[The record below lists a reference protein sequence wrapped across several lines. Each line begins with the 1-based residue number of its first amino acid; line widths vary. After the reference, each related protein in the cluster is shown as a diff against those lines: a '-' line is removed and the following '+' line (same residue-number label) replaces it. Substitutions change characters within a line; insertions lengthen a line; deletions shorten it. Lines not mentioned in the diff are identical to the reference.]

1 MSSKRKQV
9 PDVSTHKL
17 TPDPCIQGEAAH
29 ALKEKVAALEEEVTT
44 LRRAAIE
51 KDNAMDEREKLLA
64 ENERSVKLACD
75 QLLAENERQ
84 HSSRTRE
91 WAEMEADLKSQ
102 LEASAAEAVVAE
114 EARAGLQ
121 RQIHEL
127 SERLLVA
134 ERNEEAER
142 HRLQEAARGAA
153 DREDKWQE
161 EAAIQ
166 EARER
171 VLKEE
176 LALREVRCLEMQA
189 RVTAVESECQRLS
202 ALVAQKEAMLMEQGS
217 AAAAESEELK
227 AYAVKEQTY
236 QRELSEKEAAL
247 AEADGRCKSLKQQLA
262 EKEEACFRSLSLSQE
277 KESLVQT
284 LKREL
289 HSLQEAEREREE
301 APAQKSRDYEDELAC
316 KDRLLEEKSALLVH
330 AQQKYA
336 ELQAE
341 VQKKDQS
348 QVLEGALPPPP
359 LAETQARDFSALDG
373 MEQEVAGL
381 QGQVQTLQAALTDA
395 AAAAEASMQQKL
407 EAVTRSLR
415 EREGELDSLRARLEA
430 ATEATEVA
438 TAEAAA
444 DKSAANAREAALEQ
458 ELESLRQLMP
468 VCPSAGLIADGSGPG
483 VGDGDEIEEMRTKL
497 EMAEAETEE
506 LRQALAMRK
515 DELKKSKEDIALIQ
529 MVRLLRTFCYA
540 HLSSGA
546 CLCRRALACPATAPS
561 QHTLTFAHG
570 HVCVYVCRCSRKK
583 TIMRPNWKMSARE
596 SKH

>member
-1 MSSKRKQV
+1 MDSSEENK
-9 PDVSTHKL
+9 SL
-17 TPDPCIQGEAAH
+17 TSQPTSADSDPCIQGEAAH
-29 ALKEKVAALEEEVTT
+29 ALKQKVEALEEEVTT

-64 ENERSVKLACD
+64 ENERSVKWACD

-84 HSSRTRE
+84 HSSRARE

-102 LEASAAEAVVAE
+102 LEAAAAEAVVAE

-142 HRLQEAARGAA
+142 DRLQEAARGAA
-153 DREDKWQE
+153 DREDKRQE

-189 RVTAVESECQRLS
+189 RVTAVESECQSLS

-217 AAAAESEELK
+217 VAAAESEELK
-227 AYAVKEQTY
+227 ACAVKEQTY

-247 AEADGRCKSLKQQLA
+247 AEAVSRCKSLKQQLA

-289 HSLQEAEREREE
+289 QSLQKTEREREE
-301 APAQKSRDYEDELAC
+301 TPAQKPRENEDEVAVQLKLTQELAC
-316 KDRLLEEKSALLVH
+316 KDRLLEEKNALLVQ

-348 QVLEGALPPPP
+348 QVLGCASPPPP

-373 MEQEVAGL
+373 MNQEVAGL

-483 VGDGDEIEEMRTKL
+483 VGDGDEMEEMRTKV

-529 MVRLLRTFCYA
+529 MVRL
-540 HLSSGA
+540 
-546 CLCRRALACPATAPS
+546 
-561 QHTLTFAHG
+561 
-570 HVCVYVCRCSRKK
+570 
-583 TIMRPNWKMSARE
+583 
-596 SKH
+596 

>member
-1 MSSKRKQV
+1 MVSSKRKQV

-64 ENERSVKLACD
+64 ENERSVKWACD

-84 HSSRTRE
+84 HSSRARE

-102 LEASAAEAVVAE
+102 LEAAAAEAVVAE

-142 HRLQEAARGAA
+142 DRLQEAARGAA
-153 DREDKWQE
+153 DREDKRQE

-189 RVTAVESECQRLS
+189 RVTAVESECQSLS

-247 AEADGRCKSLKQQLA
+247 AEAVSRCKSLKQQLA

-289 HSLQEAEREREE
+289 QSLQKTEREREE
-301 APAQKSRDYEDELAC
+301 TPAQKPRENEDEVAVQLKLTQELAC
-316 KDRLLEEKSALLVH
+316 KDRLLEEKNALLVQ

-348 QVLEGALPPPP
+348 QVLGCASPPPP

-468 VCPSAGLIADGSGPG
+468 VCPSAGLNADGSGPG

-529 MVRLLRTFCYA
+529 MVRL
-540 HLSSGA
+540 
-546 CLCRRALACPATAPS
+546 
-561 QHTLTFAHG
+561 
-570 HVCVYVCRCSRKK
+570 
-583 TIMRPNWKMSARE
+583 
-596 SKH
+596 

>member
-1 MSSKRKQV
+1 MDSSEENK
-9 PDVSTHKL
+9 SL
-17 TPDPCIQGEAAH
+17 TSQPTSADSDPCIQGEAAH
-29 ALKEKVAALEEEVTT
+29 ALKQKVEALEEEVTT
-44 LRRAAIE
+44 LRRAATE
-51 KDNAMDEREKLLA
+51 KDEAMDEREKLLA

-75 QLLAENERQ
+75 QLLAENERH
-84 HSSRTRE
+84 HSSRARE
-91 WAEMEADLKSQ
+91 WADMEAGLKSQ
-102 LEASAAEAVVAE
+102 LEAAAAEAVVAE

-142 HRLQEAARGAA
+142 DRLKEAARGAA
-153 DREDKWQE
+153 EREDKRQQE
-161 EAAIQ
+161 VAIQ

-171 VLKEE
+171 MLKEE
-176 LALREVRCLEMQA
+176 LALNEERCLEMQA
-189 RVTAVESECQRLS
+189 RVTAVESECQSLS

-217 AAAAESEELK
+217 VAAAESEELK
-227 AYAVKEQTY
+227 ACAVKEQTY

-247 AEADGRCKSLKQQLA
+247 AEAVSRCKSLKQQLA

-289 HSLQEAEREREE
+289 QSLQKTEREREE
-301 APAQKSRDYEDELAC
+301 TPAQKPRENEDEVAVQLKLTQELAC
-316 KDRLLEEKSALLVH
+316 KDRLLEEKNALLVQ

-348 QVLEGALPPPP
+348 QVLGCASPPPP

-373 MEQEVAGL
+373 MNQEVAGL

-483 VGDGDEIEEMRTKL
+483 VGDGDEMEEMRTKV

-529 MVRLLRTFCYA
+529 MVRL
-540 HLSSGA
+540 
-546 CLCRRALACPATAPS
+546 
-561 QHTLTFAHG
+561 
-570 HVCVYVCRCSRKK
+570 
-583 TIMRPNWKMSARE
+583 
-596 SKH
+596 